1 MSADQAQREPT
12 MEEILS
18 SIRRIIEEDEDVPLK
33 AGGEAPEIALEPVGR
48 KAPTLKVEDE
58 PVFAPLSAK
67 APAQK
72 PVDDFELIDVPGDD
86 SNPFADIVIPAEDFE
101 DQEEAEEEEVSF
113 SVDLASRAERAAPPA
128 EAPPPVSSPF
138 AEPPLVGEPVA
149 AKAAGALGRLM
160 GAMTVTPGQTLDGIV
175 RELLKPMLKEWL
187 DERLPELVEAEVARE
202 IDRIR
207 RMNR

>member
-18 SIRRIIEEDEDVPLK
+18 SIRRIIEEDEGTPLK
-33 AGGEAPEIALEPVGR
+33 AAAPELPLKSAEPPLALKPAVEEAPI
-48 KAPTLKVEDE
+48 
-58 PVFAPLSAK
+58 FAPVSAK
-67 APAQK
+67 APAPEPAQ
-72 PVDDFELIDVPGDD
+72 DFELIDVPGDS
-86 SNPFADIVIPAEDFE
+86 SNPFDDIIIPAEDFE
-101 DQEEAEEEEVSF
+101 DEPETGAEEASF
-113 SVDLASRAERAAPPA
+113 AADLAARSDPPPAPAPVMA
-128 EAPPPVSSPF
+128 EAPVFS
-138 AEPPLVGEPVA
+138 EPPLVGEPVA

-207 RMNR
+207 RMSR